1 MLSLLT
7 LYRLF
12 ATIIAILFNIII
24 IGSIIKFLIFWASM
38 ISWALALCKY
48 AIVAFCAIC
57 VLIWLSDDKGEDIVD
72 LVDEANAAASPVLE
86 PASPTSE
93 DMLSTQHTGAK
104 PNVDTDQDVDDMLEW
119 LLHGVSM
126 DQGETMV
133 GENGG
138 ETRFD
143 GDPSV
148 EENEVAIRGRDE
160 VRGRNEEEE
169 GRRRVIV
176 AGSPI
181 STEMY

>member
-1 MLSLLT
+1 M
-7 LYRLF
+7 
-12 ATIIAILFNIII
+12 
-24 IGSIIKFLIFWASM
+24 
-38 ISWALALCKY
+38 
-48 AIVAFCAIC
+48 
-57 VLIWLSDDKGEDIVD
+57 D